1 MTIYGKGNEMLNITR
16 RAVVAVLSAVIL
28 AVPATGLWA
37 QDAETPAPE
46 VIEMTM
52 GSDDATVTVIEYAS
66 FTCPHCQRFHSD
78 VMPQL
83 KANYIDTGKIKFVF
97 REVYFDKYGMWAS
110 LIARCA
116 GPDRY
121 FGVSGLIFDNLN
133 TWARAGSDLA
143 VVNELSK
150 LGAMAG
156 LESDEIQACL
166 QDRDKLGALVGWYR
180 DNVTRDDVSST
191 PTLIING
198 VKHSNMSYDELAVL
212 LDEQL
217 AD

>member
-1 MTIYGKGNEMLNITR
+1 
-16 RAVVAVLSAVIL
+16 
-28 AVPATGLWA
+28 
-37 QDAETPAPE
+37 
-46 VIEMTM
+46 
-52 GSDDATVTVIEYAS
+52 
-66 FTCPHCQRFHSD
+66 
-78 VMPQL
+78 
-83 KANYIDTGKIKFVF
+83 
-97 REVYFDKYGMWAS
+97 
-110 LIARCA
+110 
-116 GPDRY
+116 
-121 FGVSGLIFDNLN
+121 LIFDNLN

>member
-1 MTIYGKGNEMLNITR
+1 
-16 RAVVAVLSAVIL
+16 
-28 AVPATGLWA
+28 
-37 QDAETPAPE
+37 
-46 VIEMTM
+46 
-52 GSDDATVTVIEYAS
+52 
-66 FTCPHCQRFHSD
+66 
-78 VMPQL
+78 MPQL